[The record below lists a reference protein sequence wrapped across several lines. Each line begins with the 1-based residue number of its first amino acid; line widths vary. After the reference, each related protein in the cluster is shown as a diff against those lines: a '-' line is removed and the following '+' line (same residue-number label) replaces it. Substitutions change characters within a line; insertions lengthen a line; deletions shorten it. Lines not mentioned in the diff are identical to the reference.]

1 MKKLAILSLMLMQSA
16 IPFAHAGAQAVSDDG
31 SPVKYTDYI
40 IAKLN
45 KGIDENQINAALVI
59 GGTIAYETK
68 KYIEGST
75 SDIPSMLIFPTR
87 AELEAFLKKYNQDQI
102 KELFGFSDNFKA
114 FSEADL
120 KLFLEKPLHVL
131 DLNGSIQGLRVSVKL
146 TDRETIL
153 GTQLNDSFQSLSKI
167 PNPRIFNSKSLKGDM
182 VQLFLLNSQ
191 LDSTDKP
198 SYIVLDKYFYPFDD
212 TLALGRITNYLM
224 TAKPIND
231 KAQMFNKIQE
241 DIRKVFVSQVVAK
254 GCLNNNTQLSQYL
267 FHSDIYSKKYHKAID
282 NALGDIA
289 DDLDK
294 DIEPC
299 NREPSA
305 NGYLIDINLDNY
317 SVSKTFDYQK
327 VSDQE
332 TVGEMPKDF
341 HPLIIK
347 SLSEFAKDADK
358 LTLLPYFDG
367 KNMLVS
373 ESGVGKVASI
383 DKDQRLTEVYPF
395 YTITSDDKQAILK
408 YEKTLDNLNRLY
420 GNILQPNY
428 IDPEKRFMVGKNYE
442 GKWLSDVMYKPFGKK
457 AHSILLQAMKRADN
471 TLHAYMSTLPIDDF
485 SIKNQPSQTFF
496 FGQLSGDTLKS
507 YESQSV
513 TLPDGNTLPF
523 EVFKNLKII
532 INGKE
537 YSSIAEIMEQAA
549 KVLDPEYLEE
559 RVKTYG
565 LVNNPAS
572 KMLRIKK
579 NQYAS
584 TDYRYSG
591 VVHPSQDVAVKIYHD
606 VYYDVANP
614 KLQEKPAEVSVTLD
628 NENNALKINHNYH
641 LPQERKILL
650 DLQIYGILKPYL
662 VMAAKDYKKDIRD
675 WEKILQSSIFTTGF
689 LANNILSK
697 DANWL
702 ALAVLVELS
711 SPNAM
716 GKPRLPGSIDFV
728 CCKK

>member
-1 MKKLAILSLMLMQSA
+1 MQFA

-31 SPVKYTDYI
+31 SPVKFTDFI

-45 KGIDENQINAALVI
+45 KGIDENQINAALVV
-59 GGTIAYETK
+59 GGTLAYETK

-87 AELEAFLKKYNQDQI
+87 AELEAFLKKFNQQQI
-102 KELFGFSDNFKA
+102 KELFGFSDNFKS

-153 GTQLNDSFQSLSKI
+153 GTQLNDPFQSLSKL
-167 PNPRIFNSKSLKGDM
+167 PKPRIFNSKSLKGDS

-191 LDSTDKP
+191 MDSEEKP

-231 KAQMFNKIQE
+231 KAQIFNKIQE
-241 DIRKVFVSQVVAK
+241 DIRKVYVSQVVEK
-254 GCLNNNTQLSQYL
+254 GCLSNNKQLTQYL
-267 FHSDIYSKKYHKAID
+267 LHSDIYSKKYHKTID
-282 NALGDIA
+282 KALEDIA

-294 DIEPC
+294 DIQPC

-317 SVSKTFDYQK
+317 SVSHTFDYQK
-327 VSDQE
+327 VTEDV
-332 TVGEMPKDF
+332 VGEMPEDF
-341 HPLIIK
+341 HPLIVK
-347 SLSEFAKDADK
+347 SLREFAKDADK

-373 ESGVGKVASI
+373 ESGVGKVARI
-383 DKDQRLTEVYPF
+383 NNNQKLIEVYPF
-395 YTITSDDKQAILK
+395 YTITPDDKQIIVN
-408 YEKTLDNLNRLY
+408 YENTLDNLNRLY

-442 GKWLSDVMYKPFGKK
+442 GKWLSDVMYKPYGKK
-457 AHSILLQAMKRADN
+457 AHSILLQAMKRADS

-496 FGQLSGDTLKS
+496 FGQLTGDTLKH

-513 TLPDGNTLPF
+513 ALPDGQTVPF
-523 EVFKNLKII
+523 ETFKNLKIM
-532 INGKE
+532 INGHE
-537 YSSIAEIMEQAA
+537 YSSISEILEQAA
-549 KVLDPEYLEE
+549 KVLDPEYLEDK
-559 RVKTYG
+559 VKTYG

-572 KMLRIKK
+572 KMLRLKK
-579 NQYAS
+579 NRYAN

-614 KLQEKPAEVSVTLD
+614 KLQEKPVEVSVTLD
-628 NENNALKINHNYH
+628 EEKQLLNINHNYH

-650 DLQIYGILKPYL
+650 DLKIYGILKPFL
-662 VMAAKDYKKDIRD
+662 VMAARDYKKDIRD

-689 LANNILSK
+689 LAKNILSK
-697 DANWL
+697 DTNWL
-702 ALAVLVELS
+702 ALAILVELS